1 MAEIFSFLSLGFIPI
16 MSAVIIL
23 HGLIKRAPIYDY
35 FIEGAK
41 TGLRTALDILPFL
54 VGIFI
59 AVNSLT
65 ASGVLNLIDVA
76 LSPVLDLPL
85 MFLRAISGSGSLII
99 LQDILESVG
108 PDSYAGRVAC
118 VMTGGCET
126 VIYVLALY
134 FGVTHVKQMRHA
146 LKGGLIGYVTGI
158 IVSIIICK
166 FI

>member
-1 MAEIFSFLSLGFIPI
+1 

-76 LSPVLDLPL
+76 LSPVLD
-85 MFLRAISGSGSLII
+85 RRR
-99 LQDILESVG
+99 Q
-108 PDSYAGRVAC
+108 
-118 VMTGGCET
+118 
-126 VIYVLALY
+126 
-134 FGVTHVKQMRHA
+134 
-146 LKGGLIGYVTGI
+146 
-158 IVSIIICK
+158 
-166 FI
+166 

>member
-76 LSPVLDLPL
+76 LSPVLDLLDIPAQLLPL
-85 MFLRAISGSGSLII
+85 MI
-99 LQDILESVG
+99 
-108 PDSYAGRVAC
+108 
-118 VMTGGCET
+118 
-126 VIYVLALY
+126 
-134 FGVTHVKQMRHA
+134 
-146 LKGGLIGYVTGI
+146 
-158 IVSIIICK
+158 
-166 FI
+166 

>member
-76 LSPVLDLPL
+76 LSPVLDLLDIPAQLLPL
-85 MFLRAISGSGSLII
+85 MFLRAIS
-99 LQDILESVG
+99 
-108 PDSYAGRVAC
+108 
-118 VMTGGCET
+118 
-126 VIYVLALY
+126 
-134 FGVTHVKQMRHA
+134 
-146 LKGGLIGYVTGI
+146 
-158 IVSIIICK
+158 
-166 FI
+166 

>member
-76 LSPVLDLPL
+76 LSPVLDLLDIPAQL
-85 MFLRAISGSGSLII
+85 LPHHIAGHTRISR
-99 LQDILESVG
+99 
-108 PDSYAGRVAC
+108 P
-118 VMTGGCET
+118 
-126 VIYVLALY
+126 
-134 FGVTHVKQMRHA
+134 
-146 LKGGLIGYVTGI
+146 
-158 IVSIIICK
+158 
-166 FI
+166 

>member
-76 LSPVLDLPL
+76 LSPVLDLLDIPAQLLPL

-99 LQDILESVG
+99 CLLYTSLLHQIGSLICIEDQESFRHRLHRLHHRRMEFLGAVG
-108 PDSYAGRVAC
+108 SDRSIRF
-118 VMTGGCET
+118 M
-126 VIYVLALY
+126 
-134 FGVTHVKQMRHA
+134 FG
-146 LKGGLIGYVTGI
+146 
-158 IVSIIICK
+158 
-166 FI
+166 

>member
-16 MSAVIIL
+16 MSAIIIL

-65 ASGVLNLIDVA
+65 PPEFS
-76 LSPVLDLPL
+76 
-85 MFLRAISGSGSLII
+85 
-99 LQDILESVG
+99 
-108 PDSYAGRVAC
+108 
-118 VMTGGCET
+118 T
-126 VIYVLALY
+126 
-134 FGVTHVKQMRHA
+134 
-146 LKGGLIGYVTGI
+146 
-158 IVSIIICK
+158 
-166 FI
+166 

>member
-76 LSPVLDLPL
+76 LSPVLDLLDIPAQLLPL
-85 MFLRAISGSGSLII
+85 MFYGLSREAAPS
-99 LQDILESVG
+99 
-108 PDSYAGRVAC
+108 SYCR
-118 VMTGGCET
+118 T
-126 VIYVLALY
+126 YSNQSAL
-134 FGVTHVKQMRHA
+134 TLTPA
-146 LKGGLIGYVTGI
+146 AWPA
-158 IVSIIICK
+158 
-166 FI
+166 

>member
-16 MSAVIIL
+16 MSAIIIL

-76 LSPVLDLPL
+76 LSPVLDLLDIPAQLLPL
-85 MFLRAISGSGSLII
+85 MFLRAISGKRLPHHI
-99 LQDILESVG
+99 
-108 PDSYAGRVAC
+108 AGHTRTVRPGLLRRPRGLRV
-118 VMTGGCET
+118 TGG
-126 VIYVLALY
+126 L
-134 FGVTHVKQMRHA
+134 
-146 LKGGLIGYVTGI
+146 
-158 IVSIIICK
+158 
-166 FI
+166 

>member
-76 LSPVLDLPL
+76 LSPVLDLL
-85 MFLRAISGSGSLII
+85 
-99 LQDILESVG
+99 DI
-108 PDSYAGRVAC
+108 PADSYAGRVAC

>member
-76 LSPVLDLPL
+76 LSPVLDLLDIPAQLLPL
-85 MFLRAISGSGSLII
+85 MF
-99 LQDILESVG
+99 
-108 PDSYAGRVAC
+108 
-118 VMTGGCET
+118 
-126 VIYVLALY
+126 
-134 FGVTHVKQMRHA
+134 
-146 LKGGLIGYVTGI
+146 
-158 IVSIIICK
+158 
-166 FI
+166 

>member
-76 LSPVLDLPL
+76 LSPVLDLLDIPAQLLPL
-85 MFLRAISGSGSLII
+85 IF
-99 LQDILESVG
+99 
-108 PDSYAGRVAC
+108 
-118 VMTGGCET
+118 
-126 VIYVLALY
+126 
-134 FGVTHVKQMRHA
+134 
-146 LKGGLIGYVTGI
+146 
-158 IVSIIICK
+158 
-166 FI
+166 